1 MDEQQWQFN
10 FRVVAKGGGKGE
22 VGKGGGSGEE
32 GERRA
37 QLRATTKRELE
48 RLLAAGAEACCWRSE
63 VRRLRAKVIMVRW
76 ALVQESRRRRLAEE
90 EQEGAEARAVAVK
103 ESAAEA
109 DERAVGWEEQA
120 DKYAGRAREWARAHL
135 EEVWRRRAAEEEVA
149 MLRAAAAAAL
159 AAAGPIPLD

>member
-63 VRRLRAKVIMVRW
+63 VRRLRAKLIMVRW
-76 ALVQESRRRRLAEE
+76 RLVQESRRRRLAEE
-90 EQEGAEARAVAVK
+90 EQEGAEARAVAA
-103 ESAAEA
+103 EERAAEEE
-109 DERAVGWEEQA
+109 ERAARWKEKANRYREGAKYWAGAHWEGIG
-120 DKYAGRAREWARAHL
+120 K
-135 EEVWRRRAAEEEVA
+135 RRAAEEEVA
-149 MLRAAAAAAL
+149 GLRAAAAAAL
-159 AAAGPIPLD
+159 AAAGPIPID